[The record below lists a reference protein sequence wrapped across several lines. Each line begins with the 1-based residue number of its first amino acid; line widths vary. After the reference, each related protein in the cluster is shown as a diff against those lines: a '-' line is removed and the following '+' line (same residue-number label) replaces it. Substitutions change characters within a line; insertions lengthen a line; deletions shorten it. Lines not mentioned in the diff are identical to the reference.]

1 MNLSSN
7 DLVGRW
13 KVEFED
19 GKTGWLTL
27 EPRDNYGQLPGR
39 MFVAKAVVDY
49 PPNQKR
55 PGMDYNNNVFAI
67 ASDTF
72 ELGSDFGLYHECHPN
87 PRSGEG
93 TWVCSLVAEGVM
105 VCKTITSEQGGD
117 IMQYPGVGYPF
128 QFMGSGNFTATK

>member
-1 MNLSSN
+1 MDLSPN

-27 EPRDNYGQLPGR
+27 EPPDNTGWLPGR

-55 PGMDYNNNVFAI
+55 PGMDYKTTFLLWHRPPLTLERI
-67 ASDTF
+67 SDYAMNLTHSRAA
-72 ELGSDFGLYHECHPN
+72 ERRCGSAHLLPKG
-87 PRSGEG
+87 
-93 TWVCSLVAEGVM
+93 
-105 VCKTITSEQGGD
+105 
-117 IMQYPGVGYPF
+117 
-128 QFMGSGNFTATK
+128 